1 MESRADL
8 ERARRERRAAQN
20 ASELNSQPSAPVQAT
35 VAQQPRSQSVNSAR
49 ASARVGPLTSS
60 APVAAVATA
69 TSGGGIFGCLKKDP
83 ASEAAQANRQEMEA
97 EMLRQIAL
105 ARQSQTGTSASP
117 EDAEIAGRVYLDD
130 PVWGRWVRYP
140 APKQAHCSFHI
151 INTSITP
158 SLLPIPSLYNRF
170 NLAPLA
176 LAPNALLFFAWA
188 AAHALC
194 LPVAPLTERQHG
206 ARCLRPLPSP
216 SP

>member
-83 ASEAAQANRQEMEA
+83 ASEAAQANQERAFYMYH
-97 EMLRQIAL
+97 LFPGL
-105 ARQSQTGTSASP
+105 TLHVSP
-117 EDAEIAGRVYLDD
+117 
-130 PVWGRWVRYP
+130 
-140 APKQAHCSFHI
+140 
-151 INTSITP
+151 
-158 SLLPIPSLYNRF
+158 
-170 NLAPLA
+170 
-176 LAPNALLFFAWA
+176 FFLTWA
-188 AAHALC
+188 
-194 LPVAPLTERQHG
+194 
-206 ARCLRPLPSP
+206 
-216 SP
+216 

>member
-1 MESRADL
+1 M
-8 ERARRERRAAQN
+8 
-20 ASELNSQPSAPVQAT
+20 
-35 VAQQPRSQSVNSAR
+35 
-49 ASARVGPLTSS
+49 
-60 APVAAVATA
+60 AAVATA

-188 AAHALC
+188 AAHAWC